1 MIYGILDLLFCNKSN
16 IDMNWW
22 HILVAVIFFSVVGV
36 SGKWWYQQE
45 LKKDDSFL
53 NPKLSE
59 ELPEPTPLPLSK
71 YRFDELVRRTYVG
84 SEIVIEKEKEVDN
97 EKIGSYV
104 FSFESD
110 GDRITGVMNVPKK
123 LKRQNEKVKIGS
135 EKNDNFVFLE
145 EQLYPVI
152 IMVRGYVDKEIYE
165 SGMGT
170 EHMAEKLAEE
180 GYVTLA
186 PDFLGF
192 GGSDDVSVDV
202 WEDRFRRP
210 VDVLN
215 LIYSIGSL
223 TFVDSEKVGIWGHSN
238 GGQVALSVLEISGG
252 DIPTVLWAPMS
263 KPFPYGV
270 LYYTDEFDD
279 EGKYL
284 RGEIAQ
290 LERDY
295 DVRDFSITDYL
306 GLIKAPIQLH
316 QGTGDDA
323 VPYKWSQE
331 LVDKLEAE
339 DVEVEYF
346 EYSGADH
353 NLVGSWEKAASRS
366 VVFFDDKLD

>member
-1 MIYGILDLLFCNKSN
+1 
-16 IDMNWW
+16 MNWW
-22 HILVAVIFFSVVGV
+22 HILVAVIFFSILSV
-36 SGKWWYQQE
+36 SGKWWYERE
-45 LKKDDSFL
+45 LEKDDSFL
-53 NPKLSE
+53 NPKISE

-71 YRFDELVRRTYVG
+71 YRFDELVGGNYVG
-84 SEIVIEKEKEVDN
+84 SEIVIEKEREVDN
-97 EKIGSYV
+97 KEIGSYI
-104 FSFESD
+104 FSFESE
-110 GDRITGVMNVPKK
+110 GDKITGVLNVPGELQKN
-123 LKRQNEKVKIGS
+123 LGDERDPIARISSGLQNDG
-135 EKNDNFVFLE
+135 DYF
-145 EQLYPVI
+145 PVVVLI
-152 IMVRGYVDKEIYE
+152 RGYVDKEIYE

-170 EHMAEKLAEE
+170 QHMGERLAEE

-186 PDFLGF
+186 LDFLGF
-192 GGSDDVSVDV
+192 GGSDDAPVDV
-202 WEDRFRRP
+202 WEGRFRRP

-270 LYYTDEFDD
+270 LYYSDEFDD

-284 RGEIAQ
+284 RGEIAR

-295 DVRDFSITDYL
+295 DVRDFSITDYF

-331 LVDKLEAE
+331 LVDKLEAK

-353 NLVGSWEKAASRS
+353 NLVGGWEKAASRS
-366 VVFFDDKLD
+366 VEFFDDALK